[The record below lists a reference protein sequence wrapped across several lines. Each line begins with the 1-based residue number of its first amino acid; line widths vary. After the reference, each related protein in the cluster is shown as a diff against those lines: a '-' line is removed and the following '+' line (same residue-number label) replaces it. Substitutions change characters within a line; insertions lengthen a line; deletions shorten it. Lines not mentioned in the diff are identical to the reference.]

1 MRARLD
7 PREDSLGALEN
18 QTING
23 EAEVVVFVS
32 RAATVLVEAD
42 VRARD
47 CICRHYFARSIALTR
62 SCPSPVARE
71 KRARGQ
77 LCSESLDAQVGE
89 RASRD
94 PMIARFSRI
103 GARIWVGSPFRL
115 SLEGLTGSQE
125 ASGAPPRSLGS
136 SCTDGCHYAG
146 TPLFGCRIGVPP
158 KSPLLLVQGSS
169 HASCAM
175 CCVYAPFVFIYS
187 SNVDTT
193 SRFTRTSSPHKLF
206 VNRDC

>member
-1 MRARLD
+1 
-7 PREDSLGALEN
+7 
-18 QTING
+18 
-23 EAEVVVFVS
+23 
-32 RAATVLVEAD
+32 
-42 VRARD
+42 
-47 CICRHYFARSIALTR
+47 
-62 SCPSPVARE
+62 
-71 KRARGQ
+71 
-77 LCSESLDAQVGE
+77 
-89 RASRD
+89 
-94 PMIARFSRI
+94 MIARFSRI

-193 SRFTRTSSPHKLF
+193 SRFTRTSRYYLLTYQNSCSYHYDHIVLHLLLPLL
-206 VNRDC
+206 NRLSEPSREIANVTPPSYAQRSTQIAHMSHPNVHHIQSGRKKHSSASLGKGVAPQSHVLLI

>member
-1 MRARLD
+1 M
-7 PREDSLGALEN
+7 LEN
-18 QTING
+18 
-23 EAEVVVFVS
+23 E
-32 RAATVLVEAD
+32 R
-42 VRARD
+42 R
-47 CICRHYFARSIALTR
+47 
-62 SCPSPVARE
+62 ARE

-94 PMIARFSRI
+94 PIIARFSRI

-193 SRFTRTSSPHKLF
+193 SRFTRTSIEHSNGNAKTYSGTWI
-206 VNRDC
+206 

>member
-1 MRARLD
+1 
-7 PREDSLGALEN
+7 
-18 QTING
+18 
-23 EAEVVVFVS
+23 
-32 RAATVLVEAD
+32 
-42 VRARD
+42 
-47 CICRHYFARSIALTR
+47 
-62 SCPSPVARE
+62 
-71 KRARGQ
+71 
-77 LCSESLDAQVGE
+77 
-89 RASRD
+89 
-94 PMIARFSRI
+94 MIARFSRI

-193 SRFTRTSSPHKLF
+193 SRFTRTYRNPLVPPSPPRAQGSSRCCGATPRRPLSWMSHESVDQAGTCRTSSMGSRKFHRLAPA
-206 VNRDC
+206 VHNARRSRWPPAQTCTGCC

>member
-1 MRARLD
+1 M
-7 PREDSLGALEN
+7 
-18 QTING
+18 
-23 EAEVVVFVS
+23 
-32 RAATVLVEAD
+32 
-42 VRARD
+42 
-47 CICRHYFARSIALTR
+47 
-62 SCPSPVARE
+62 
-71 KRARGQ
+71 
-77 LCSESLDAQVGE
+77 GE

-94 PMIARFSRI
+94 PIIARFSRI

-193 SRFTRTSSPHKLF
+193 SRFTRTSMLMAHGRPCYRQFYTIVIHNSTPSRKFLYAFESRMIAEYVSSLECSYTLQWTGLGEQTPTHQ
-206 VNRDC
+206 